1 MIRQHLFEKRLG
13 ADRYFRWRGGEI
25 SRIEGISDGV
35 FAITIALL
43 IVSTA
48 SSNTFYDIWLTVRDL
63 PAFMVSFAMIV
74 YAWYMHYLFFR
85 RYGLEDA
92 WTVVL
97 NAIFLFLIMIL
108 AFPLKF
114 LSTFLWYLIIGE
126 DVPAMFALP
135 ADAPAYLTGFVQ
147 RKYMMLFYGMAIIG
161 VFGNMALL
169 QWRAYLLR
177 RQLEL
182 DSVEVTIT
190 RTALLHNLANVLIA
204 ALSVGIL
211 LITNNPGISGVVYF
225 LMPLVH
231 FPLGYLSERL
241 IRKKAKSQN
250 I

>member
-1 MIRQHLFEKRLG
+1 MIREHLFDKRLG

-25 SRIEGISDGV
+25 SRIEAISDGV

-48 SSNTFYDIWLTVRDL
+48 SSNTFYDIWVTVRDL
-63 PAFMVSFAMIV
+63 PAFLVSFAMIV

-85 RYGLEDA
+85 RYGLEDV
-92 WTVVL
+92 WTIVL
-97 NAIFLFLIMIL
+97 NSVFLFLIMIL

-126 DVPAMFALP
+126 DVPAMFVLP
-135 ADAPAYLTGFVQ
+135 AGAPAFLTDFLQ
-147 RKYMMLFYGMAIIG
+147 RKYMMLFYGAAIIG
-161 VFGNMALL
+161 VFGNIALL

-182 DSVEVTIT
+182 DEVETTIT
-190 RTALLHNLANVLIA
+190 LTALWHNLANVLIA
-204 ALSVGIL
+204 ALSITVL
-211 LITNNPGISGVVYF
+211 LLTNNPGVSGIVYF

-231 FPLGYLSERL
+231 FPLGFFSGRL
-241 IRKKAKSQN
+241 IRKKVNLKA
-250 I
+250 